1 MTFQTPFDL
10 TSAKLVLILSR
21 PSSILRG
28 LGGVLGVSR
37 RERRFHRQF
46 EALARLVPL
55 LRRPM
60 TTLRTDSWRVIRLPL
75 AVIFIAGGLLWFL
88 PILGLW
94 MLPFGL
100 LLLAVDLPPLR
111 GPISVLL
118 IRSRRRISRWARR
131 WRVRKGA

>member
-1 MTFQTPFDL
+1 MTFQRSFDL

-21 PSSILRG
+21 LSSIYRES
-28 LGGVLGVSR
+28 GGLGVSR
-37 RERRFHRQF
+37 TERRFHRQF

-131 WRVRKGA
+131 WRGRKRA

>member
-1 MTFQTPFDL
+1 
-10 TSAKLVLILSR
+10 
-21 PSSILRG
+21 
-28 LGGVLGVSR
+28 
-37 RERRFHRQF
+37 
-46 EALARLVPL
+46 
-55 LRRPM
+55 M

-131 WRVRKGA
+131 WRARKGA